1 MRMSMA
7 RGSAEK
13 GRVTGGTVTAVPSV
27 GWSVGG
33 QRYLGS
39 SSRVR
44 ETGKNLAYQPARD
57 PLIWAAYMPRNV
69 GPLGGDLLWV
79 CCCVKH
85 QADCEKE
92 EHLRTTG
99 TNEPI
104 LIETHQR

>member
-1 MRMSMA
+1 MTGGDGQVTVLMRMLMA

-44 ETGKNLAYQPARD
+44 ETSKNLAYQPARD

-69 GPLGGDLLWV
+69 GPLGDQIW
-79 CCCVKH
+79 H
-85 QADCEKE
+85 SPFA
-92 EHLRTTG
+92 
-99 TNEPI
+99 
-104 LIETHQR
+104 